1 MLNLLN
7 GAQIV
12 LGVTGSIA
20 SYKAVDLASKLVQAK
35 AQVDVVLT
43 PAASQ
48 FINPLTFRSIT
59 HRPVTTNAFDDN
71 SELSIQHVALSERAQ
86 AIIIAPATA
95 DFIAKLAH
103 GLADDALSMTVL
115 ATNAPILIAPAM
127 DAHMWENS
135 ATQAN
140 VELLKQR
147 GFIFVG
153 PEPGRLASGLTGLGR
168 LSEPQKLLGHINAL
182 LGHEYGDLNG
192 KHIVVSAGGTQEP
205 VDPVR
210 VLTNRSSG
218 KMGYAIAEAARDRGA
233 KVTLVSASNLP
244 DPAAVDVKKVQ
255 TVAEMRNAVLNACA
269 NATVVIMAAAV
280 SDFRPAEIASQ
291 KVKKSN
297 DLEELELK
305 LIKNADFFL
314 EIPDGVLRVGFA
326 AETEDLIA
334 NAKLKIRDKGL
345 ALIAANDVTEP
356 GSGFNTDT
364 NQVTLIDYTGNVEEL
379 PLMTK
384 YEVGQNILDRVAS
397 LLEKN
402 G

>member
-127 DAHMWENS
+127 D
-135 ATQAN
+135 
-140 VELLKQR
+140 
-147 GFIFVG
+147 G
-153 PEPGRLASGLTGLGR
+153 
-168 LSEPQKLLGHINAL
+168 
-182 LGHEYGDLNG
+182 
-192 KHIVVSAGGTQEP
+192 
-205 VDPVR
+205 
-210 VLTNRSSG
+210 
-218 KMGYAIAEAARDRGA
+218 
-233 KVTLVSASNLP
+233 
-244 DPAAVDVKKVQ
+244 
-255 TVAEMRNAVLNACA
+255 
-269 NATVVIMAAAV
+269 
-280 SDFRPAEIASQ
+280 FRPNRI
-291 KVKKSN
+291 
-297 DLEELELK
+297 
-305 LIKNADFFL
+305 
-314 EIPDGVLRVGFA
+314 
-326 AETEDLIA
+326 
-334 NAKLKIRDKGL
+334 
-345 ALIAANDVTEP
+345 
-356 GSGFNTDT
+356 GSP
-364 NQVTLIDYTGNVEEL
+364 I
-379 PLMTK
+379 
-384 YEVGQNILDRVAS
+384 
-397 LLEKN
+397 
-402 G
+402 